1 MVSRNVDP
9 QAQCPRRSPYFH
21 VKGPFSLGENNLI
34 LVREDSRVC
43 LALRVLDIGAHWVFG
58 HKRICVTAK
67 VFLVPECVP
76 SCLCWLHLGHRR
88 LAAQPAVIFAST
100 SHVSFRVLLPQK
112 TTTPAAPEPQIHY
125 LTGPGVRSHT
135 WAAQT
140 QTRSPFGKPC
150 RRIHGLAVVTFGGH
164 LHLLTQSPVLHLQRQ
179 QPISICILPDNVL

>member
-1 MVSRNVDP
+1 MGP

-21 VKGPFSLGENNLI
+21 VKGPFSLGESNLI

-125 LTGPGVRSHT
+125 LRSRGQKSHMSGT
-135 WAAQT
+135 DSNRVSLWEAVQKNPWACCCHVWRPPALT
-140 QTRSPFGKPC
+140 DSEPC
-150 RRIHGLAVVTFGGH
+150 PAPSKTAANQH
-164 LHLLTQSPVLHLQRQ
+164 LHP
-179 QPISICILPDNVL
+179 PW